1 MAPGAA
7 APARDRSQQREQLLD
22 LASQHARL
30 LSVLIADFAGDAPAV
45 GTPRDGT
52 NATLPPIETRRPA
65 PVDTD
70 LATPQRDLTPMTTPR
85 LNETAP
91 SPASLWSRRKPPPG
105 AQGTPARPTAPPRP
119 AKSPK
124 PRYSPLEYGPVP
136 SQGPRDVVRRR
147 LRADVAARLRA
158 SRASMDIEVV
168 ELAGEKS
175 LNSPLVL
182 RPGPMAF
189 SARSALVAPAPAD
202 EGPPTPVAV
211 VTPPASVDADTAE
224 LPSLR
229 TALVAPAPVANAAV
243 VPVPAVRT
251 KRTDLVAPAPVAV
264 VAPAP
269 VAVVAPAPEHATRP
283 ALVAPAPARPV
294 HGHRRSGPGGFCRR
308 WRVRGG
314 GGARPREL
322 DTYLPP
328 RCAAALCSLCVS
340 SLGWIPTLTSL
351 GQCRRV
357 RGGVLRLVHLDGF
370 TDFSHLDVESGTL
383 CPSRSGAA
391 LASNQA
397 PASQSTNKG
406 EILLRRKQFGS
417 AEPRLC

>member
-70 LATPQRDLTPMTTPR
+70 LVTPQPDLTPMTTPR

-211 VTPPASVDADTAE
+211 VTPPASVGADTAE

-229 TALVAPAPVANAAV
+229 TALVAPMPTKN
-243 VPVPAVRT
+243 PA
-251 KRTDLVAPAPVAV
+251 LVAPAPAINT
-264 VAPAP
+264 AA
-269 VAVVAPAPEHATRP
+269 VAPAPEPATRP

-294 HGHRRSGPGGFCRR
+294 HGHRRSGPGGFLPALARARR
-308 WRVRGG
+308 Q
-314 GGARPREL
+314 
-322 DTYLPP
+322 
-328 RCAAALCSLCVS
+328 RCATA
-340 SLGWIPTLTSL
+340 
-351 GQCRRV
+351 
-357 RGGVLRLVHLDGF
+357 
-370 TDFSHLDVESGTL
+370 
-383 CPSRSGAA
+383 
-391 LASNQA
+391 
-397 PASQSTNKG
+397 
-406 EILLRRKQFGS
+406 
-417 AEPRLC
+417 